1 MDRTAL
7 AGLVITPLALVG
19 YAIGA
24 VTPYPGRSLT
34 LPGIMVGATLLAL
47 GRWSR

>member
-7 AGLVITPLALVG
+7 AGLLITPLALAG
-19 YAIGA
+19 YVIGA
-24 VTPYPGRSLT
+24 TYAYPGRALT
-34 LPGIMVGATLLAL
+34 LPGLMVGATLLAL